1 MCGWN
6 CRGGTDKNKK
16 APAVTPFR
24 SNSRGRVI
32 SQSKFR
38 PCSSCIDSFA
48 QSRCRRSCNI
58 SIKCCVGRFLIGIQ
72 KQRTNKR
79 RNAARNKPQKNSNV
93 SADYSLAGQDCQC
106 DQRRCGTQKPQ
117 PIKLKPKQNKRH
129 LFPSITRRDSVIA
142 SVAVMPGFSA
152 KI

>member
-58 SIKCCVGRFLIGIQ
+58 SIKCCVGRFLIRIQ
-72 KQRTNKR
+72 EQRANKR
-79 RNAARNKPQKNSNV
+79 RDAARDKPQQNCNIT
-93 SADYSLAGQDCQC
+93 ADYSLAGQDCQC
-106 DQRRCGTQKPQ
+106 NQRR
-117 PIKLKPKQNKRH
+117 R
-129 LFPSITRRDSVIA
+129 
-142 SVAVMPGFSA
+142 SA
-152 KI
+152 KQSPTDKAEAQRPQKILCNRQSMTV